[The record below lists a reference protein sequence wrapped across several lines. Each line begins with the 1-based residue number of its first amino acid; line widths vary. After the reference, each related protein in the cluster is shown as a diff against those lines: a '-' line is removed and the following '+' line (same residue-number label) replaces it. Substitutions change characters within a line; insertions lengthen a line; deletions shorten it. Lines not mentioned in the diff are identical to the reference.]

1 MEDAEQMVKDLS
13 ELRITHCMNLEDEN
27 WALDERLE
35 GSKPDKLKGFAKF
48 FEIQPMELSTAL
60 SRRNSFIGESSFKD
74 FRDYCKGTIEDFQV
88 STILHN
94 LDKQSHFG
102 SIEKVIARN
111 VAYTVDGKRNIR
123 Q

>member
-1 MEDAEQMVKDLS
+1 MEDAEQMVKDLA

-35 GSKPDKLKGFAKF
+35 GSKPDKLKGFARF
-48 FEIQPMELSTAL
+48 FEIQRMELSTAL

-94 LDKQSHFG
+94 LDKKSHFG
-102 SIEKVIARN
+102 SIEKVIA
-111 VAYTVDGKRNIR
+111 
-123 Q
+123 